1 MDNTAQA
8 LLCGEYKD
16 CVMSDGEWYRVD
28 ADFRTVLRILHY
40 IEDGMELEKAARIF
54 FMDRPPEGGHSTEL
68 MKSFIG
74 EEYFPEEGKKRAYSF
89 YHDAGLIAGA
99 FMQCYGIDLFSA
111 DMHWHRF
118 CALFSALDGR
128 CAFSELVCCRI
139 RKYGSPAEKLA
150 ARRITRLYGG

>member
-54 FMDRPPEGGHSTEL
+54 FMDRPPEGGNGAEL

-99 FMQCYGIDLFSA
+99 FMQCYGIDLFSE

-118 CALFSALDGR
+118 CALFSSLSAD
-128 CAFSELVCCRI
+128 CAFSRLIVCRTAKFQNVNERTAARKI
-139 RKYGSPAEKLA
+139 TRKYG
-150 ARRITRLYGG
+150 G